1 MICYIISGWI
11 VSGKYGREREETQ
24 ILSTGHLEVVI
35 VGDEPRDLNRVK
47 NRSRKVRGCL
57 KEGRGLSSVNRVK
70 VQQS

>member
-47 NRSRKVRGCL
+47 NRIRKLR
-57 KEGRGLSSVNRVK
+57 
-70 VQQS
+70 